1 MCLRHDSHHHRNLR
15 RAGAQRARD
24 APTASV
30 REGSGPHGSG
40 GGSLCDRGSAASA
53 RVHMCRSQATV
64 VVVWWCLF
72 CYRCSLTLTRTCFL
86 TTICP
91 VKAMFAYDDGT
102 GVDWPVRN
110 QAVLGPNPS
119 SYRCNFLNAHAL
131 PHAYARGVLLHS
143 KHAPALSLPPL
154 AAPCSL
160 ACARSLR
167 GHVRLQEWEK
177 KYSRRETGAVKLLFY
192 AFNYLYYAFI

>member
-1 MCLRHDSHHHRNLR
+1 
-15 RAGAQRARD
+15 
-24 APTASV
+24 
-30 REGSGPHGSG
+30 
-40 GGSLCDRGSAASA
+40 
-53 RVHMCRSQATV
+53 
-64 VVVWWCLF
+64 
-72 CYRCSLTLTRTCFL
+72 
-86 TTICP
+86 
-91 VKAMFAYDDGT
+91 MFAYDDGT